1 MALVELRDGHF
12 FVFYDKNQ
20 LSTTRE
26 VPEWILNS
34 ECKLLLTKNC
44 RNTREIALTA
54 YNVIDVELNQKI
66 MMISGDQTSIS
77 FVKGESLP
85 MLARLLKMLTG
96 DDYGYEYSDITI
108 LTLKKESDS
117 ILSNTSKLAGIPIL
131 REKSNSAVLFT
142 TAKKFKGLE
151 SRVVIIVD
159 IDESSFSDD
168 EKKRN
173 FYVACSRA
181 TQKLALFINADDKE
195 LQAMADAISKNRFA
209 AKGKIAMKT
218 QAKILELN

>member
-1 MALVELRDGHF
+1 MERKEEKYYF

-54 YNVIDVELNQKI
+54 YNVIDIELNQKI
-66 MMISGDQTSIS
+66 TMVSGEQTSIS

-85 MLARLLKMLTG
+85 MLARLLNILTG
-96 DDYGYEYSDITI
+96 DKYGYEYSDITI
-108 LTLKKESDS
+108 LSLRTELNS
-117 ILSNTSKLAGIPIL
+117 ILHNTNKLSGIPIL

-151 SRVVIIVD
+151 SRVVVIID
-159 IDESSFSDD
+159 IDKNCFINE
-168 EKKRN
+168 EKKRD
-173 FYVACSRA
+173 FYIACSRA
-181 TQKLALFINADDKE
+181 TQKLLLFINASDKE
-195 LQAMADAISKNRFA
+195 IEEMANAISSNHFA

-218 QAKILELN
+218 QSKVLDLQ